1 MKVTCFITLTETRCV
16 TGVQSERLLL
26 GDGEEVKTINPINFK
41 VYWVVVKE
49 FSLVEVVVASFVWAM
64 QANWLFWMQHLH
76 HGCLGTPRD
85 PRQDED

>member
-49 FSLVEVVVASFVWAM
+49 FSLVEVVVVSFVWAM
-64 QANWLFWMQHLH
+64 QGI
-76 HGCLGTPRD
+76 GCSGCNIYTVGA
-85 PRQDED
+85 

>member
-1 MKVTCFITLTETRCV
+1 MKVTCFTTLTETRCV

-41 VYWVVVKE
+41 VYWVVVQE

-64 QANWLFWMQHLH
+64 QGI
-76 HGCLGTPRD
+76 GCSGCNIYTVGA
-85 PRQDED
+85 